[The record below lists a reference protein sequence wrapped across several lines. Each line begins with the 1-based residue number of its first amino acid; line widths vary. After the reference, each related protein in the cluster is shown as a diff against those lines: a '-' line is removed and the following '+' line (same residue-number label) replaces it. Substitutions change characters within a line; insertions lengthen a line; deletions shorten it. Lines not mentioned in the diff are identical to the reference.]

1 MFSRLASVRVRS
13 IKEAKS
19 DSLRAATTAALATAE
34 RLSFAEL
41 IFATYHLFRPLV
53 RASRG
58 GQLCGKVSTDETG
71 LASRSLWSSI
81 CAPMARGRRNPL
93 PGISDLPGVSEL
105 AGLARHI
112 ELRAVSRWVGLG
124 LVVGLLSGLGACA
137 LYVGFEAVRHLIV
150 HELAHTR
157 LLEPAGEPSL
167 FRQDGLE
174 PEGTGRRWI
183 LVIAPAIGAF
193 LAAWIVDRFCKEA
206 AGGNE
211 GWLQAFHNGR
221 GRIRRRV
228 IPTKL
233 LASAINLGA
242 GASAGREGPIAHIG
256 AAFGAMVG
264 RFLRLSDRERRL
276 LLIAGAAGGIGAI
289 FRTPFGGALFVVEVL
304 YRDDFEAEALVPAV
318 LSSVVAYSFFTS
330 IFGEGELF
338 ATVQNYRLDARE
350 LPLFVLMAICCGI
363 VGVLFTA
370 LHHRLAEIQA
380 KIRVWVPLR
389 ALGAGLLV
397 GLLSLIHPSALG
409 TGYGWMQQ
417 ALEPTG
423 LIEPGWS
430 GVRTMLLIAAIKVL
444 ATSISTTSGASGGVF
459 GPSVVIGGMVGGAFG
474 MAFHEIVPEVATEP
488 SSYMLVG
495 MACFVAGVTNCP
507 ISTLVMAS
515 EMTGSY
521 ELLVP
526 TMLAQVVTY
535 ALTQRVQLYVEQVPT
550 RRDSPAHG
558 GEYVLDVLQD
568 LNVKDVFVESEV
580 TVVQRSLP
588 LAQLLR
594 QASECSQVVFPVAGD
609 DGQIEGIVTL
619 DTIKA
624 YLYDED
630 LGMLAIAAD
639 CESPLVSVTRTDSLA
654 LALERMALS
663 HYQQLPVI
671 DPDHERVLGFIS
683 YDDLLQAYSREL
695 STRRGTGVEGQG
707 EELA

>member
-1 MFSRLASVRVRS
+1 M
-13 IKEAKS
+13 
-19 DSLRAATTAALATAE
+19 
-34 RLSFAEL
+34 
-41 IFATYHLFRPLV
+41 P
-53 RASRG
+53 
-58 GQLCGKVSTDETG
+58 
-71 LASRSLWSSI
+71 
-81 CAPMARGRRNPL
+81 RGRRNPL

-112 ELRAVSRWVGLG
+112 EFRAVSRWVGLG
-124 LVVGLLSGLGACA
+124 LVVGLLSGLAACA
-137 LYVGFEAVRHLIV
+137 LYVGFEAVRHFFV
-150 HELAHTR
+150 HELAHTMV
-157 LLEPAGEPSL
+157 LEPAGEPSL
-167 FRQDGLE
+167 FRQEGDLK
-174 PEGTGRRWI
+174 PEGAGRRWV

-193 LAAWIVDRFCKEA
+193 LAAWIVERFCKEA

-211 GWLQAFHNGR
+211 GWLQAFHHGR

-233 LASAINLGA
+233 IASVLNLGS

-256 AAFGAMVG
+256 AGLGAMVG
-264 RFLRLSDRERRL
+264 RLLRLSDRERRL

-318 LSSVVAYSFFTS
+318 LSSVVAYSLFTS
-330 IFGEGELF
+330 IFGEAALF
-338 ATVQNYRLDARE
+338 STVQQYQLDARE
-350 LPLFVLMAICCGI
+350 LPLFILMAICCGV
-363 VGVLFTA
+363 VGVLFSA
-370 LHHRLAEIQA
+370 LHHRLATVQSKMRLWTPYKAMI
-380 KIRVWVPLR
+380 
-389 ALGAGLLV
+389 GGLVV

-409 TGYGWMQQ
+409 TGYGWMQE

-423 LIEPGWS
+423 LIGPGWA
-430 GVRTMLLIAAIKVL
+430 GVRAMLLIAAIKVV

-474 MAFHEIVPEVATEP
+474 LAFHQLMPDVAAEP

-495 MACFVAGVTNCP
+495 MACFVAGVTKAP

-515 EMTGSY
+515 EMTRSY

-535 ALTQRVQLYVEQVPT
+535 ALTQRVQLYEQQVPT

-568 LNVKDVFVESEV
+568 LHVSDVFVEGDV
-580 TVVQRSLP
+580 TIVQRSLP
-588 LAQLLR
+588 LSQLLR
-594 QASECSQVVFPVAGD
+594 QASESSQFVFPVAG
-609 DGQIEGIVTL
+609 EGGALEGLVTL

-624 YLYDED
+624 YLYDD
-630 LGMLAIAAD
+630 AIGMLAIAAD
-639 CESPLVSVTRTDSLA
+639 CESPFVSVTRKDSLA
-654 LALERMALS
+654 LALERMAVS
-663 HYQQLPVI
+663 HYQQLPVV
-671 DPDHERVLGFIS
+671 DDKQERVLGFIS

-695 STRRGTGVEGQG
+695 SQRRGARLEQADDRV
-707 EELA
+707 